1 MADRDRAVPDR
12 AVADRLRPDA
22 WTRGL
27 ATWFGCG
34 YAKKAPGTVGSLGA
48 LPLFALLQY
57 ALPNSALLYWAV
69 VGALCVLGTLAADRF
84 ARATGTKDPQ
94 QVVIDEVAGVLIALG
109 FVRHGSVLSLGL
121 AWVLFRTLDILK
133 PWPISLAEKAK
144 PTGLGIML
152 DDLVAGFFA
161 GLATFVIFG
170 G

>member
-1 MADRDRAVPDR
+1 MPDR
-12 AVADRLRPDA
+12 PLPARWVSWLS
-22 WTRGL
+22 
-27 ATWFGCG
+27 TWFGCG

-57 ALPNSALLYWAV
+57 GVPNSAFLYWAV
-69 VGALCVLGTLAADRF
+69 VVALCALGTLAADRF

-109 FVRHGSVLSLGL
+109 FVRSGGPLALAV
-121 AWVLFRTLDILK
+121 AWVLFRALDILK

-144 PTGLGIML
+144 PPGLGIML

-161 GLATFVIFG
+161 GLAALLVFLG
-170 G
+170 